1 MDERFY
7 AIATDL
13 LGTPAE
19 LVSAEGEIAWR
30 TRRSLW
36 GTSPGAITSG
46 ADCPLRFP
54 GQYEDAESGLFYN
67 FLRYYDPDA
76 GCYAA
81 ADPIGLRGGWDPH
94 AYVVNP
100 QVWMDPLGLSPYPIW
115 SATNNRTPVQ
125 NAYRHWRS
133 HGGEFP
139 HLNNAKEYV
148 EEATDF
154 LRGNQPGTLTRQRP
168 NGDIVRYN
176 PQTDQFG
183 VMNAQGAPRTYYKPD
198 PHIHGRPTNLDYF
211 NAQ

>member
-36 GTSPGAITSG
+36 GASPDAITSD

-54 GQYEDAESGLFYN
+54 GQYEDQESGLFYN
-67 FLRYYDPDA
+67 FLRHYDPDA
-76 GCYAA
+76 GCYVA

-94 AYVVNP
+94 AYVLNP
-100 QVWMDPLGLSPYPIW
+100 QVWMDPLGLTPYGIW
-115 SATNNRTPVQ
+115 TRTRGMSRVE
-125 NAYRHWRS
+125 NAYDHWARHGS
-133 HGGEFP
+133 DFP

-154 LRGNQPGTLTRQRP
+154 LTGSHPGVLTKTRS
-168 NGDIVRYN
+168 NGDVVRYD
-176 PQTDQFG
+176 PQTEQFG
-183 VMNAQGAPRTYYKPD
+183 VATAQGVPRTYYKPD
-198 PHIHGRPTNLDYF
+198 PQRHPHPTNLDYF